1 MKNRGTG
8 IVRGGKGS
16 HAEGCVQACEGA
28 FWGVGEY
35 PSHCRRVAESY
46 PLMTPVCV
54 VFGGSLRRF
63 FFLRE
68 L

>member
-16 HAEGCVQACEGA
+16 HAEGCVQACAGA
-28 FWGVGEY
+28 FWGEGKH
-35 PSHCRRVAESY
+35 PSHCRRIAESY
-46 PLMTPVCV
+46 PLMTGSCG
-54 VFGGSLRRF
+54 FGGSLRRF